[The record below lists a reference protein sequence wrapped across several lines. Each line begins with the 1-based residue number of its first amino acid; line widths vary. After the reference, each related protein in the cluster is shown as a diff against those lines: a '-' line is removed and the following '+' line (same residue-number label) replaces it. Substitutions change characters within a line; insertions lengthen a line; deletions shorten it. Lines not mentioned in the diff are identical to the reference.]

1 MSLNL
6 RNIQKEMKLLFLV
19 QQPEGYDSKDF
30 LSAELLLIFDQEPE
44 NVAASTSK
52 ANTIESLPA
61 NKKSDCVYPLKT
73 ISTRLNLHASAGL
86 WSENYAG
93 DSLEGIVDNFYYNHS
108 ANHSPRSVDE
118 LTIIGVCIAYVH
130 EGL

>member
-1 MSLNL
+1 
-6 RNIQKEMKLLFLV
+6 MKLLFLV

-30 LSAELLLIFDQEPE
+30 LSAKLLLIFDQEPE

-52 ANTIESLPA
+52 AKSLPA
-61 NKKSDCVYPLKT
+61 NKRSDCVCPLKRV
-73 ISTRLNLHASAGL
+73 STRWNLLASAGP
-86 WSENYAG
+86 WSENYAR

-118 LTIIGVCIAYVH
+118 LTIIGVCIAYIH